1 MLLIYQ
7 AICGGLAL
15 LIGAVMLRPADRSDG
30 PAGSQQA
37 RRPFLGAWAADGR
50 LGLRVTGAMVL
61 VPLLLRLF
69 LVK

>member
-7 AICGGLAL
+7 VICGALAL
-15 LIGAVMLRPADRSDG
+15 LVGAVVLRPASTADASTFADR
-30 PAGSQQA
+30 
-37 RRPFLGAWAADGR
+37 GR
-50 LGLRVTGAMVL
+50 QLELQVTGALVL

>member
-7 AICGGLAL
+7 AICGVLAL
-15 LIGAVMLRPADRSDG
+15 LIGAVVLRPADTSEG
-30 PAGSQQA
+30 PADSQQA
-37 RRPFLGAWAADGR
+37 RPRVRGAWTADGR

>member
-7 AICGGLAL
+7 VICGALAL
-15 LIGAVMLRPADRSDG
+15 LVGAVVLRPASE
-30 PAGSQQA
+30 
-37 RRPFLGAWAADGR
+37 ADGGPPADRGRR
-50 LGLRVTGAMVL
+50 LGLQVTGALVL

>member
-7 AICGGLAL
+7 VICGVLAL
-15 LIGAVMLRPADRSDG
+15 LVGAVVLRPASET
-30 PAGSQQA
+30 
-37 RRPFLGAWAADGR
+37 DGR
-50 LGLRVTGAMVL
+50 GTADRGRQLALQVTGALVL

>member
-7 AICGGLAL
+7 AICGALAL
-15 LIGAVMLRPADRSDG
+15 VVGAVVLRPASAPDGRG
-30 PAGSQQA
+30 PAERS
-37 RRPFLGAWAADGR
+37 RR
-50 LGLRVTGAMVL
+50 LGLQVTGALVL

>member
-7 AICGGLAL
+7 VICGALAL
-15 LIGAVMLRPADRSDG
+15 LVGAVVMRPASD
-30 PAGSQQA
+30 
-37 RRPFLGAWAADGR
+37 ADGHAHANR
-50 LGLRVTGAMVL
+50 GRRIGVQVTGALVL

>member
-7 AICGGLAL
+7 VICGAVAL
-15 LIGAVMLRPADRSDG
+15 LVGAAVLRPALDGDGSG
-30 PAGSQQA
+30 PANRS
-37 RRPFLGAWAADGR
+37 RR
-50 LGLRVTGAMVL
+50 LGLQVTGALVL